1 MDLKRSSVDDNHM
14 MGGDAAVRRQRWC
27 GRCDAGSQVDQYISA
42 LAVIDTLPASADD
55 DSWPFLTRAMFSH
68 TASPH
73 YRDEIVHFAAS
84 YKDILGSWDDWAHK
98 LEQILSQIEF
108 EEATVLIEDCYRG
121 ELMARW
127 LAPEGSDMTRTLCS
141 IETRETD
148 P

>member
-1 MDLKRSSVDDNHM
+1 MSHDSYV
-14 MGGDAAVRRQRWC
+14 C
-27 GRCDAGSQVDQYISA
+27 GFIKLSGSAGSA
-42 LAVIDTLPASADD
+42 LAVIATLPASADD

-84 YKDILGSWDDWAHK
+84 YKDILGSWSEWALK
-98 LEQILSQIEF
+98 LEQLLSRLEF

-127 LAPEGSDMTRTLCS
+127 SASGGSGMTRTLCAV
-141 IETRETD
+141 ETRETE